1 LNFLASVPADDRAAF
16 LERVREK
23 LTRSIQDARGKW
35 IADYVRLRFYAT
47 RS

>member
-1 LNFLASVPADDRAAF
+1 LASISAAGRPAF

-23 LTRSIQDARGKW
+23 LSRSIQDASGKW